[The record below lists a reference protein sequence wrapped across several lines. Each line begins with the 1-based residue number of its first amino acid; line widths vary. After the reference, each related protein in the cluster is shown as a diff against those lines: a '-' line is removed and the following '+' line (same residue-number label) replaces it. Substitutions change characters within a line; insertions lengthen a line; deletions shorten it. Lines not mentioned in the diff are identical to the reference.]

1 MHQSTVMDGSAA
13 GAVPRGARRNA
24 AIGLITL
31 SLFTGTAA
39 RYVLSPMQELV
50 SADLGLG
57 NHQIALLQG
66 MALALPI
73 LLISI
78 PLGRLVD
85 RTNRTRL
92 MIVLALICAAGS
104 VLCALAQDFATA
116 FIARMLV
123 AGSVVAAQ
131 PASLSLVADLCE
143 PSQRGRMI
151 TLTSLGQVAGS
162 TVAYI
167 LAGML
172 LPWIPTV
179 LPAGSALAG
188 LAPWRLVLLMF
199 AAVVLATAAAL
210 LCMREPVR
218 REASADSSGDL
229 RVTLRALWA
238 YRRFLLPL
246 VGGLVAVAMADA
258 AAAIWAVPVLT
269 RHFHQTPA
277 DFGVWMGLLNL
288 GSGVVGAV
296 LGGLSADFGQR
307 RRGRGGVLLGAVV
320 ATVLSVPTA
329 LFPLMP
335 DVAWFGVSL
344 ALLLTCGG
352 CANIAATA
360 AIMVV
365 LPNQLRGICVS
376 LVVAAGG
383 MAAFGIAPLLVSI
396 AAQLFGRD
404 GDILVPLSCV
414 GIITSILASAGF
426 LRAMQVAG
434 KANQQETI

>member
-1 MHQSTVMDGSAA
+1 MHQSTVLG
-13 GAVPRGARRNA
+13 GGCAVPRGARRSA

-73 LLISI
+73 LLVSI

-85 RTNRTRL
+85 RTRRTRL
-92 MIVLALICAAGS
+92 MIALALACAAGS
-104 VLCALAQDFATA
+104 VLCALAQNFATA
-116 FIARMLV
+116 FVARMLV

-131 PASLSLVADLCE
+131 PAALSLVADLCE

-179 LPAGSALAG
+179 MPSSGALAG
-188 LAPWRLVLLMF
+188 LAPWRVVLLMF
-199 AAVVLATAAAL
+199 AAVVLATAAAM
-210 LCMREPVR
+210 LCMREPQR
-218 REASADSSGDL
+218 REAGADSGGSL
-229 RVTLRALWA
+229 PVALRALWA

-246 VGGLVAVAMADA
+246 IGGLVAVGMADA
-258 AAAIWAVPVLT
+258 AAAIWAGPVLT
-269 RHFHQTPA
+269 RTFHQTPA

-296 LGGLSADFGQR
+296 LGGFGADIGQR
-307 RRGRGGVLLGAVV
+307 RKGRAGVLIGAVV

-329 LFPLMP
+329 LFPVMP
-335 DVAWFGVSL
+335 DVAGFGVLL
-344 ALLLTCGG
+344 ALLLTCGN
-352 CANIAATA
+352 CANIAATS

-365 LPNQLRGICVS
+365 LPNELRGICLS
-376 LVVAAGG
+376 LVIAAGG
-383 MAAFGIAPLLVSI
+383 MAAYGIAPLLVSL
-396 AAQLFGRD
+396 AAQVFAHGA
-404 GDILVPLSCV
+404 DINVPLAAV
-414 GIITSILASAGF
+414 GLITSICAAAAF
-426 LRAMQVAG
+426 VRAMQVAG
-434 KANQQETI
+434 NIHSQDSQ